1 MKVYVSP
8 MMDGEVE
15 IRIPEELQSADF
27 ADEYLQIQRLC
38 DEEYDNEIYD
48 KVTVRFLNTLWID
61 NLAMIQLFLILYK
74 LKQTGKKI
82 CFDLEFD
89 TNVTEQM
96 RFVKYMDDYGFLKM
110 MEVLEE
116 DGSKQ
121 AYALTDSGYKELEA
135 GNFQSSECF
144 MPFTIIHQREDV
156 AEYIENAVTA
166 FQDRFANQF
175 SEYEKDD
182 FIFQMSVFLQETI
195 GNAFDHGFDDP
206 QDGFCGVMI
215 RHIHRSNIAD
225 KRKRSYSGLQ
235 NNKKASRPFQSASF
249 TFKNRLQL
257 MGEYNPYRNKIGIR
271 ILENYMQIFV
281 SDAGMGLL
289 KSMEISDAKME
300 RNLINEVFQK
310 GRRSTKNVRNTLVG
324 GLGMLYQLLQNQEN
338 FISIKGEYNWIQ
350 IACSKKQDNNGT
362 LNYVHKSGITSPEVL
377 KGFTIVGYIDC
388 DYKQKRK
395 FFVPVEKDYADRIYR
410 ERYILEDM
418 EGIENTDVIDFR
430 KDIPDLSKISFHS
443 DTVLCFA
450 GLNIDKAIWS
460 SKLANGL
467 KKPDE
472 KRKTLILVDIPE
484 REARKYELIFEGF
497 KLNVEKAILL
507 TQSLEVAVFTPG
519 KSGQETMLFFNK
531 GETENYKRSEEGS
544 ITQSL
549 YELLK
554 AVRKY
559 ESQKFWQTVSESQT
573 LKQMKLFINENVL
586 WNVSGDKGMDG
597 YLDFSQACFDENIRN
612 LLIYQLFRLPGS
624 NDRQKYFESMDRFT
638 EDLCENVNDK
648 LKIPARVKEY
658 LCMQLGSV
666 FVTGTSSKTS
676 KIDVKGDGENEYYY
690 FLHPV
695 NPADAKSKIHALLS
709 WPSEKLANQLFQ
721 ESCSETKYERLAK
734 TPFLAP
740 QGTAYFARQ
749 HYMDIKE
756 SIELKPDALY
766 SLLQKDSLWTKRLIK
781 IAHIDMVNYHDYL
794 YLNVVSVFNKHYM
807 ESRSNAMYVEENSFD
822 YLLKRMY
829 FALGRSRG
837 ESYEKAIESDIQ
849 PEYRRIVKGKI
860 SQDGIP
866 QTPGLFVYLTDY
878 ETMEIVSKL
887 KRFFSDQMQK
897 HIIPIAPVSKK
908 RGSSALLVSPVL
920 MENIREKLQLIE
932 KENPGKETR
941 VTIFIASVTSTK
953 MQRELKHILYRLGA
967 KQIKCLS
974 LVDRQRFPLGS
985 RERESYN
992 SFCKIDLPKI
1002 GTENR
1007 CKLCLGISRI
1017 QELKTG
1023 LISPQMQKRCDEI
1036 LFTWGN
1042 AKASD
1047 NLYGRGVQPRGCV
1060 VSPEIQKR
1068 IEEICGQ
1075 YQINRIEISTDVGL
1089 VLFSV
1094 ENAAITMSVDFLM
1107 DCLEDREIGDE
1118 TKILMISA
1126 HLLMFGS
1133 EEIVP
1138 SDKSYLAQLLY
1149 KLLQRQTESNEYTAL
1164 ACTMIL
1170 AQKKRILEML
1180 HEHYKKYWKWTR
1192 FQNTDFIIAS
1202 VGMLGFVER
1211 NHQDGVLSYWVKKSK
1226 EEYLDYLY
1234 GIFLLTDGNDITR
1247 HKTIL
1252 AKLKD
1257 SSICISN
1264 MDYISADNDAGFLKT
1279 AYQKMPHSYFA
1290 DPEDYQKKRDNIVSK
1305 IEKVKGLLEK
1315 AVNGGLE
1322 RTEKSDLSRQTVE
1335 MFRCT
1340 SDFNR
1345 ELFMKSTEEDLNTLR
1360 KKLQRVAEQASTYN
1374 QNRNINCYVQVI
1386 QADGISGTKYF
1397 CYLEDLQREILY
1409 LMSDFRHGDKQNP
1422 MIGEDGEKYDGMVEV
1437 KLEESCMR
1445 YCFSNHVPEG
1455 FSLEVVE
1462 KKKELKYNRPTI
1474 LNLRM
1479 IFGRENRE
1487 PLFEYGLDEGERL
1500 FTAKLRIPYL
1510 NP

>member
-8 MMDGEVE
+8 MTNREVE
-15 IRIPEELQSADF
+15 IRIPEELQSVDF
-27 ADEYLQIQRLC
+27 ADEYLPIQRLC
-38 DEEYDNEIYD
+38 DEICDNEIYD

-74 LKQTGKKI
+74 LKQAGKVI

-89 TNVTEQM
+89 TDATEQM

-110 MEVLEE
+110 MDALEGN
-116 DGSKQ
+116 GSKRTD
-121 AYALTDSGYKELEA
+121 LLPDSGYRDLEA

-144 MPFTIIHQREDV
+144 MPFTIIHRREDV
-156 AEYIENAVTA
+156 AGYIETA
-166 FQDRFANQF
+166 ADVFQDRFANQF

-182 FIFQMSVFLQETI
+182 FIFQMSVFLQETM

-206 QDGFCGVMI
+206 RDGFCGVMI
-215 RHIHRSNIAD
+215 RHIHRSDIAD
-225 KRKRSYSGLQ
+225 KRKRNYYGLQ
-235 NNKKASRPFQSASF
+235 KNKKASRPFQSASF

-257 MGEYNPYRNKIGIR
+257 AEECNPYRNKTGMK

-281 SDAGMGLL
+281 ADAGMGLL
-289 KSMEISDAKME
+289 ESMGISDAKME

-310 GRRSTKNVRNTLVG
+310 GRRSPKNVRNTLVG
-324 GLGMLYQLLQNQEN
+324 GLGMLYQLLQQQEN

-350 IACSKKQDNNGT
+350 IACAKRRDTNST
-362 LNYVHKSGITSPEVL
+362 LDYVHKSGITSPDVL
-377 KGFTIVGYIDC
+377 RGFTIVGYIDF
-388 DYKQKRK
+388 DYKRKRD
-395 FFVPVEKDYADRIYR
+395 FFISVSKEFADRIYR
-410 ERYILEDM
+410 EEYILRDM
-418 EGIENTDVIDFR
+418 EGIENTEVIDFR
-430 KDIPDLSKISFHS
+430 EDIPELSKYPFNA
-443 DTVLCFA
+443 DTILCFA
-450 GLNIDKAIWS
+450 GLNIDKGIWS
-460 SKLANGL
+460 SKLANCF
-467 KKPDE
+467 KKSDE
-472 KRKTLILVDIPE
+472 RKGTLILVDIPE
-484 REARKYELIFEGF
+484 REARKYELIFQGF
-497 KLNVEKAILL
+497 RLNVERAILL

-519 KSGQETMLFFNK
+519 KSGQEAMLFFDK
-531 GETENYKRSEEGS
+531 RETENYKNSDDGGITRSL
-544 ITQSL
+544 QSL
-549 YELLK
+549 LR

-559 ESQKFWQTVSESQT
+559 ESQKFWQTVSESQK
-573 LKQMKLFINENVL
+573 LKKMQLFINENVR
-586 WNVSGDKGMDG
+586 WNVAGDKGMDG

-612 LLIYQLFRLPGS
+612 LLMYQLFRLPGPD
-624 NDRQKYFESMDRFT
+624 NKQKYFESMDRFT

-648 LKIPARVKEY
+648 LRIPAKVKEY
-658 LCMQLGSV
+658 SRTQLGSV
-666 FVTGTSSKTS
+666 YVTGTSSKTS
-676 KIDVKGDGENEYYY
+676 KIDVKSDAENEYYY

-695 NPADAKSKIHALLS
+695 NPEDDERKIHALLS
-709 WPSEKLANQLFQ
+709 WPSEKLADQLFPK
-721 ESCSETKYERLAK
+721 SSSEMKYERLAK

-740 QGTAYFARQ
+740 QGTVYFAGQ

-766 SLLQKDSLWTKRLIK
+766 SLLQKDSLWTKRLIQ

-807 ESRSNAMYVEENSFD
+807 ESRSNDKYVEENSFD

-829 FALGRSRG
+829 LALGRSREG
-837 ESYEKAIESDIQ
+837 SFEKAIESDIQ
-849 PEYRRIVKGKI
+849 TEYRRIVRGKFR
-860 SQDGIP
+860 QEDIP
-866 QTPGLFVYLTDY
+866 QVPGLFIYLTDY

-887 KRFFSDQMQK
+887 KVIFSDKMQK

-920 MENIREKLQLIE
+920 MENIREKLQIIE
-932 KENPGKETR
+932 RENPGQETR

-953 MQRELKHILYRLGA
+953 IQRELKHILYRLGA

-985 RERESYN
+985 REKESYN

-1007 CKLCLGISRI
+1007 CRLCLGIGRI
-1017 QELKTG
+1017 GELKAR

-1047 NLYGRGVQPRGCV
+1047 NLYGKGVQPQSCV
-1060 VSPEIQKR
+1060 ISPKIRQR
-1068 IEEICGQ
+1068 IEEICRQ
-1075 YQINRIEISTDVGL
+1075 YQINKIEINTDVGL

-1107 DCLEDREIGDE
+1107 DCLKDNEIRDE

-1138 SDKSYLAQLLY
+1138 ADKSYLAQLLY
-1149 KLLQRQTESNEYTAL
+1149 ELLQRQTESNEYTAL
-1164 ACTMIL
+1164 AGTMIL
-1170 AQKKRILEML
+1170 AQSKRIIEML
-1180 HEHYKKYWKWTR
+1180 HQYYKKNWKWKR
-1192 FQNTDFIIAS
+1192 FKNTDFIIAS

-1211 NHQDGVLSYWVKKSK
+1211 DHQDGVLSYWVKKSR

-1247 HKTIL
+1247 HQTIL
-1252 AKLKD
+1252 AKIRD
-1257 SSICISN
+1257 SSFDGSK
-1264 MDYISADNDAGFLKT
+1264 MDYISADNDASFLKT
-1279 AYQKMPHSYFA
+1279 AYQNMPHSYFA
-1290 DPEDYQKKRDNIVSK
+1290 DPEDYQKKRDDIVGK
-1305 IEKVKGLLEK
+1305 IERVRCLLEK
-1315 AVNGGLE
+1315 AVDGKLKREE
-1322 RTEKSDLSRQTVE
+1322 RGDLSQQTIE

-1345 ELFMKSTEEDLNTLR
+1345 ELFMKSTEEDLYTLR
-1360 KKLQRVAEQASTYN
+1360 KKLQGVAEQAKTYG
-1374 QNRNINCYVQVI
+1374 QNGNTSCYVKLI
-1386 QADGISGTKYF
+1386 QADGIKGTKYF

-1409 LMSDFRHGDKQNP
+1409 LMSDFRHGDRQNP
-1422 MIGEDGEKYDGMVEV
+1422 MTGEDGNKYDGIVEV

-1445 YCFSNHVPEG
+1445 YCFSNHVPEN
-1455 FSLEVVE
+1455 FSCEVVE

-1479 IFGRENRE
+1479 IFGREGRE
-1487 PLFEYGLDEGERL
+1487 PLFRYSLDERERL
-1500 FTAKLRIPYL
+1500 FTAELRIPYL
-1510 NP
+1510 YT